1 MLKAFL
7 VVLSLAAAQ
16 TPASRGEP
24 EMIPLDELTLIG
36 RTAPSFEAE
45 MLDGGNFSLEAQ
57 RGQTVV
63 LSFWASW
70 CGPCR
75 LELPALSDLQKERP
89 DLKIFAVNVDRDP
102 RLARKFLS
110 QVNVELPIVWDPE
123 SVALG
128 QYEVLSMPTLF
139 LLDENLTLKFRKT
152 GFSKENGLTELLE
165 ALDGMK

>member
-1 MLKAFL
+1 MLEGGGPH
-7 VVLSLAAAQ
+7 
-16 TPASRGEP
+16 PAR
-24 EMIPLDELTLIG
+24 LIHH
-36 RTAPSFEAE
+36 P
-45 MLDGGNFSLEAQ
+45 LEAQ